1 MVIAGDTASNLGNA
15 MDELMRHQPSLRTDA
30 TKAII
35 KLLEEVC
42 AMGRDAKYI
51 CPKPQPKAEQPASV
65 TLRASLGNEATS
77 SDDED
82 EEDEVGS
89 THSSSTAKQ
98 SDTAQGSAAAQ
109 SPQDAIQLV
118 LRLFTSNTYKLMS
131 IVIYPYHLCAL

>member
-1 MVIAGDTASNLGNA
+1 

-51 CPKPQPKAEQPASV
+51 CPKPQPKSEQPATV
-65 TLRASLGNEATS
+65 QLRPSMSNDATS

-98 SDTAQGSAAAQ
+98 PDAAQ
-109 SPQDAIQLV
+109 ANAGQDGSQ
-118 LRLFTSNTYKLMS
+118 
-131 IVIYPYHLCAL
+131 